1 MTAERTPA
9 VVIGLDSMQG
19 IQTARI
25 LRRHR
30 IPVIAVAAD
39 RSHPACQTNTCR
51 EIHFAGPAEDDLAA
65 KLAEI
70 GRSSTDRPV
79 LVPCQDR
86 SVRTVSRHRGQ
97 LSAWFR
103 FALPP
108 AHVVELMM
116 DKISFFEHAQ
126 QHGLPV
132 PKTFVLRERADA
144 ERAVAE
150 LPFPCLLKPAYR
162 SQAWDRQTKLK
173 VFKVESA
180 EELLTLYDRCHSWA
194 EALIA
199 QQWVAGDDSCLYSC
213 NAYFDREGRPLATFV
228 ARKLRQ
234 WPPEAGS
241 SCLGE
246 EVRCDFV
253 RDTTL
258 ALFGSVPYR
267 GLAYLEIKKDT
278 STGDFFIIEPNI
290 GRPTGRSAIAE
301 AGGVEMLHTMY
312 CDILGLPLPEHRTQ
326 QYRGTKWIDLRHD
339 FQSAFRYWRRGELTL
354 WQWGRS
360 WWGRKAHTLFSWR
373 DPRPFLADL
382 KKACGMVLQRRR
394 AQRARRAVRSDLVGH
409 GSVADAD

>member
-1 MTAERTPA
+1 
-9 VVIGLDSMQG
+9 MQG

-25 LRRHR
+25 LRQRG

-39 RSHPACQTNTCR
+39 PSHPACRTNTCR
-51 EIHFAGPAEDDLAA
+51 EIHLGGPDEEDLVAR
-65 KLAEI
+65 LAEI
-70 GRSSTDRPV
+70 GRSRNDFPV

-86 SVRTVSRHRGQ
+86 SVRAVSRHRDE

-108 AHVVELMM
+108 ADVVELMM
-116 DKISFFEHAQ
+116 DKISFFEHAR
-126 QHGLPV
+126 QHRLPV
-132 PKTFVLRERADA
+132 PKTFVLRQRADA
-144 ERAVAE
+144 LRAASE

-162 SQAWDRQTKLK
+162 SAAWDRQTKLK
-173 VFKVESA
+173 VFRVESA
-180 EELLTLYDRCHSWA
+180 EELMALYDRCHGWA

-199 QQWVAGDDSCLYSC
+199 QQWVAGGDSCLYSC

-258 ALFGSVPYR
+258 ALFGSVPYQ
-267 GLAYLEIKKDT
+267 GLAYLELKKDAR
-278 STGDFFIIEPNI
+278 TGEYFIIEPNI

-301 AGGVEMLHTMY
+301 AGGVEIIHTMY
-312 CDILGLPLPEHRTQ
+312 CDVLGLPLPEHRTQ

-339 FQSAFRYWRRGELTL
+339 LQSAFRYWRRGELTL
-354 WQWGRS
+354 WQWYRS

-373 DPRPFLADL
+373 DPWPFLADL
-382 KKACGMVLQRRR
+382 KQACSFALERRR
-394 AQRARRAVRSDLVGH
+394 MRRAARSAHDLLDR
-409 GSVADAD
+409 GSVADADQQ